1 MNTILLLNK
10 QPPSVFTDSVFQE
23 LSACLSSRHYE
34 LLYPDSKDDLL
45 HIVKM
50 DARVCAV
57 VYDLDTWT
65 VELAKKITEVNEL
78 LPIFAMVDRKTSINL
93 SYQEAGLNMPFFE
106 YRLETGKELS
116 ARIHNKIKEYKEK
129 ITPPFTKALINYVRE
144 KKYSLSTPGHLGGAA
159 FQKSPVG
166 TIFYDF
172 LGPNIFMADVS
183 VSMTELGS
191 LLEHTGPHKEAED
204 FIEKSFGS
212 DASYIVTNGTST
224 ANKMVGM
231 FCTVDGDTII
241 VDRNCHKSITHLMMM
256 VDVEPIY
263 LKPSRNAYGI
273 LGGIPKKEFLPASIE
288 EKMKR
293 RNLTRK
299 PKYIVITNS
308 TYDGIFYNVNWIK
321 EQEHL
326 KYVHFDSAW
335 TAYTA
340 FHPIYDGKHGMT
352 GNASPASLTRTEA
365 QRADG
370 SPLPSGEGQ
379 VIFETQSTHKL
390 LAALSQV
397 SMIHA
402 KGQFDRHAFNEVY
415 MMHTSTSPQY
425 SLVASAE
432 IAAAMMRGNS
442 GHRLIRNSIER
453 ALKFRKEI
461 KRLKAETNSWF
472 FDVWQP
478 EDISNTPECWTLAH
492 NEEWHGF
499 PEQDDD
505 FNYLDPVKVTI
516 LTPGMEKNGQIKH
529 EGIPACI
536 VAEYLNYHGEI
547 VEKTGPYNMLFLF
560 SIGVDEPKSIALLH
574 GLSAFKTDYDSNLS
588 VEEMLPEI
596 YQKDPHFYRNMRI
609 QELAGGIHQ
618 LMVKHNLPQRMY
630 HAFDILPEVVITP
643 HKAFQKVLI
652 EKAEEIY
659 IEDLLGRVNADMI
672 LPYPP
677 GVPLLMPGEMITKEC
692 QCILDFLLMLC
703 EIGEKYPGFET
714 EIHGAYRQD
723 DGRYK
728 VKVLKE

>member
-1 MNTILLLNK
+1 MNTILILDK
-10 QPPSVFTDSVFQE
+10 KPASVFTDSMFKE
-23 LSACLSSRHYE
+23 LSASLANRHYE
-34 LLYPDSKDDLL
+34 LLYPESKDDLI
-45 HIVKM
+45 HIIKM
-50 DARVCAV
+50 DVRICAV
-57 VYDLDTWT
+57 IFDLDTWK
-65 VELAKKITEVNEL
+65 VDLAKKINEVNEQ
-78 LPIFAMVDRKTSINL
+78 LPVFAMVDRKTSINL
-93 SYQEAGLNMPFFE
+93 SFQEAGLNMPFLE
-106 YRLETGKELS
+106 YRLDTGEELAS
-116 ARIHNKIKEYKEK
+116 RIHNKIKEYKEK
-129 ITPPFTKALINYVRE
+129 ITPPFTKALMKYVRE

-159 FQKSPVG
+159 FLKSPVG
-166 TIFYDF
+166 SIFYDF
-172 LGPNIFMADVS
+172 LGPNIFMAYVS

-191 LLEHTGPHKEAED
+191 LLEHSGPHKDAED
-204 FIEKSFGS
+204 FISKAFGS

-273 LGGIPKKEFLPASIE
+273 LGGIPKKEFLPESIE
-288 EKMKR
+288 EKMKLR
-293 RNLTRK
+293 GLTKK
-299 PKYIVITNS
+299 PDYIVITNS

-335 TAYTA
+335 AAYTA

-352 GNASPASLTRTEA
+352 GEASSAKQPG
-365 QRADG
+365 D
-370 SPLPSGEGQ
+370 GQ

-390 LAALSQV
+390 LAALSQT

-402 KGQFDRHAFNEVY
+402 KGKFDRHAFNEVY

-425 SLVASAE
+425 SIVASAE
-432 IAAAMMRGNS
+432 IAAAMMQGNT
-442 GHRLIRNSIER
+442 GHRLINDSIER
-453 ALKFRKEI
+453 ALRFRKEI
-461 KRLKAETNSWF
+461 KRLKSEIDSWF

-478 EDISNTPECWTLAH
+478 EDISSRSECWNLGH

-499 PEQDDD
+499 ANQDDN

-516 LTPGMEKNGQIKH
+516 LTPGMEKNGELKP
-529 EGIPACI
+529 EGIPACL
-536 VAEYLNYHGEI
+536 VAEYLNMNGEV

-574 GLSAFKTDYDSNLS
+574 GLSAFKADYDNNLS
-588 VEEMLPEI
+588 VEQMLPEI
-596 YQKDPHFYRNMRI
+596 YQKDPRFYRNMRI

-618 LMVKHNLPQRMY
+618 LMIKHKLPQAMY
-630 HAFDILPEVVITP
+630 HAFDILPEVVLTP
-643 HKAFQKVLI
+643 HKAFQKILTG
-652 EKAEEIY
+652 ETEEIY
-659 IEDLLGRVNADMI
+659 IEELSGRVNADMI

-677 GVPLLMPGEMITKEC
+677 GVPLIMPGEMIGKEHSR
-692 QCILDFLLMLC
+692 ILDFLLMLC

-714 EIHGAYRQD
+714 DIHGAYRQG

-728 VKVLKE
+728 VKVLKGD